1 MEQQASTSK
10 VTVEY
15 FDPHNVYELLKPGLI
30 PRLPLHNLHW
40 QSHSGPLR
48 SIDTLHIELVDGSKL
63 HQEEKPAPPKQPAAS
78 DAKDDGFQTQAVG
91 GQTEATEAT
100 EIKSAA
106 VKGAASRR
114 HQIPGLRRTP
124 YLKVLLVRCDDNES
138 YKNTV
143 RSEVREWV
151 KKHTPP
157 TPSSKKASNQEKH
170 DAYEWLILHV
180 VIPNTVA
187 STQPRSTSKT
197 EGSTDKSTTSRW
209 RPGSTPLL
217 EKFRS
222 EFNSSSKGAP
232 DRVAQIRIGIN
243 DVPYDML
250 PRVVPAVP
258 SGYNETEQ
266 DAERAWN
273 ELVTKLKNLIL
284 SSFDKRVTQYEEDIK
299 EKDMQ
304 RTLPGWNF
312 CTFFILK
319 EGLALGFENV
329 GLVEDALVGY
339 DELNVGLDLVLAEQ
353 AEIGEPESHGGA
365 MLPFSDDLRNIT
377 RKALAEA
384 SGSSNDEEAVDMQY
398 ANKSAVDVDDI
409 PISPAKKAYRD
420 MILANKVS
428 VFDFRCYIF
437 SRQIALLLRQA
448 NTSVTRE
455 QLLSRLK
462 EQQESI
468 LHGVAP
474 LAKATPHKEDDTEN
488 LTILAQV
495 CRRTLEFIPSLANVM
510 RHDIITSLSADAPES
525 KEQFSV
531 EAHQVIDNVVSSFAF
546 SVTQQILAQTA
557 TKALPI
563 PPSSLPPTDGAEQK
577 ASIPEPK
584 TMMHPARHSSLNERS
599 PRAPSSP
606 GFPGPGRA
614 SVAPAGDGQSS
625 QFLKVGIEELAA
637 GRAELYMMSRS
648 ILQRL
653 GKIRGW
659 SAGWDEAPIVHD
671 SGIEVLDE
679 IDLDDDS
686 NDSNDNDSTHNEKK
700 PTAEATPTS
709 AGIRSQLLISAMD
722 NSQDFYRL
730 YEIMTDKALRHYT
743 VADQHSAVQ
752 TAIADLAVL
761 KFSLQEYAEAKSYF
775 DKALQFF
782 GESGWNM
789 IELSMLVM
797 YLQCLSERN
806 ANLEYVRA
814 ALKLL
819 TMSSAAELSR
829 IQDSSARQL
838 RPRQESEDS
847 PIKGIVAKL
856 CDLASSLRSDVRSPL
871 SLFFTDIDILGTPNY
886 EEGRDGCA
894 VSIGIWSLLPDDI
907 TLDRVHLKVSGVD
920 EGPVKD
926 LTFANKGAVVLKPGK
941 NKLSVYTNSVIAG
954 KYKVNHFGLHA
965 SRIFLHYDADVNT
978 SQPPASA
985 IFKQPELTLYQ
996 HADALD
1002 VDLQAA
1008 KHTCLDKNNSLDLS
1022 ISTGW
1027 NALKHCEVRIKPS
1040 SGGLR
1045 LLTTEAI
1052 VVDSSLELAKPPESG
1067 LFLFNAMAPQT
1078 SVTMRFPFSTELD
1091 LDDVFA
1097 KVEVTYVTDADESYH
1112 LAKTFSVPVALAVGV
1127 NVQDVFKHNA
1137 LFSRFNVTTATSG
1150 PLRLYKSELLDSELF
1165 SATSG
1170 MAAAAAPPVT
1180 VFPKQSASILY
1191 RVRRNNN
1198 SRVATSA
1205 AKTMYLKLHYT
1216 QLQTEVANLI
1226 RASVSEAL
1234 CAALL
1239 GPYVRAVVASLAK
1252 DLKRTLQPRDLECA
1266 ALLGAVSTSF
1276 LHGIPWEKRLHGL
1289 APGPTVHRLA
1299 ACLHQWQA
1307 EHRRLALAAASA
1319 APSSSILI
1327 PVEVPSLTIVH
1338 TADIRLRR
1346 PLPAGIN
1353 DDAASGSAATP
1364 TVFLNQ
1370 VLHATLHLKWTR
1382 IWDTESPRAED
1393 LEFSYDV
1400 SASAESWLIGGRRKG
1415 HFVIPGCTDAD
1426 DNAVWSSTPAT
1437 EAEIPLILIP
1447 QKEGWLPYPSV
1458 DIREINTDPPYRG
1471 GVESAGH
1478 AAPGNNIEVDWK
1490 NLGETVRVVSDKQ
1503 ALTVSLDASGP
1514 AGGPLVFE
1522 SESRPMV
1529 KGIRIVA

>member
-48 SIDTLHIELVDGSKL
+48 SIDTLHIELVDGGKL
-63 HQEEKPAPPKQPAAS
+63 HQDEKPTPPKQPAVS
-78 DAKDDGFQTQAVG
+78 DAKDDGFQTQVVG
-91 GQTEATEAT
+91 GQTENTEAT
-100 EIKSAA
+100 EIKSVA

-124 YLKVLLVRCDDNES
+124 YLKVLLVRCDDNDS

-143 RSEVREWV
+143 RSEVREWI
-151 KKHTPP
+151 KQHTPP
-157 TPSSKKASNQEKH
+157 TTSSKKASNQEKH

-180 VIPNTVA
+180 VIPNTAA

-222 EFNSSSKGAP
+222 DFNSSSKSAP
-232 DRVAQIRIGIN
+232 DRIAQIRIGIN

-266 DAERAWN
+266 DAEKAWN
-273 ELVTKLKNLIL
+273 ELVNKLKNLIL

-299 EKDMQ
+299 EKDTQ

-339 DELNVGLDLVLAEQ
+339 DELNVGLELVLAEQ

-365 MLPFSDDLRNIT
+365 MLPFSDDLRNIA

-384 SGSSNDEEAVDMQY
+384 SGSSNDEEAVDMQS
-398 ANKSAVDVDDI
+398 ANKVAVNVDDI

-488 LTILAQV
+488 LTILAQ
-495 CRRTLEFIPSLANVM
+495 N
-510 RHDIITSLSADAPES
+510 

-531 EAHQVIDNVVSSFAF
+531 EAYQVIDNLVSSFAF

-563 PPSSLPPTDGAEQK
+563 PPSSLPPTDGVEQK

-584 TMMHPARHSSLNERS
+584 TMMHPARNSSLNERS

-671 SGIEVLDE
+671 SGIEALDE
-679 IDLDDDS
+679 IDLDDDN

-700 PTAEATPTS
+700 LNAETTPTS

-722 NSQDFYRL
+722 NSQNFYRL

-743 VADQHSAVQ
+743 VADQHGAVQ
-752 TAIADLAVL
+752 TAIADLAIL
-761 KFSLQEYAEAKSYF
+761 KFSLKEYAAAKSYF
-775 DKALQFF
+775 DKALQYF
-782 GESGWNM
+782 GESGWSM

-797 YLQCLSERN
+797 YLQCLNERN

-819 TMSSAAELSR
+819 KMSSSAELSR

-871 SLFFTDIDILGTPNY
+871 PLFFTNIDILGTPKY

-907 TLDRVHLKVSGVD
+907 TLDKVQLKVSGVD

-954 KYKVNHFGLHA
+954 KYKVNHFGLHS

-978 SQPPASA
+978 SQPLTSA

-1002 VDLQAA
+1002 VDLQAT
-1008 KHTCLDKNNSLDLS
+1008 KHTSLDKNNSLDLS

-1027 NALKHCEVRIKPS
+1027 NTLKHCEVRIKPS

-1045 LLTTEAI
+1045 LLTTEAV

-1067 LFLFNAMAPQT
+1067 LFLFNAMTPQT
-1078 SVTMRFPFSTELD
+1078 SVTLRFPFSTELD

-1170 MAAAAAPPVT
+1170 MAAAAAPPVI
-1180 VFPKQSASILY
+1180 VFPKQSASMLY
-1191 RVRRNNN
+1191 RIHRNND
-1198 SRVATSA
+1198 SRIATSA

-1226 RASVSEAL
+1226 RTSVSEAL
-1234 CAALL
+1234 RAASLA
-1239 GPYVRAVVASLAK
+1239 PYVRAVVASLAK
-1252 DLKRTLQPRDLECA
+1252 DLKRSLQPCDLERA

-1276 LHGIPWEKRLHGL
+1276 LHGIPWEKRLQGI
-1289 APGPTVHRLA
+1289 APSPTVHRLA

-1307 EHRRLALAAASA
+1307 EHKRLALAAASA
-1319 APSSSILI
+1319 APSASILI

-1346 PLPAGIN
+1346 PLPATIN
-1353 DDAASGSAATP
+1353 NDAASDSAATP

-1400 SASAESWLIGGRRKG
+1400 SASAETWLIGGRRKG
-1415 HFVIPGCTDAD
+1415 HFVIPGCTDDD
-1426 DNAVWSSTPAT
+1426 DNAVSSSTPAT

-1447 QKEGWLPYPSV
+1447 QKEGWLPYPNV
-1458 DIREINTDPPYRG
+1458 DIREINTDPPPRG

-1478 AAPGNNIEVDWK
+1478 AALGHNIEVDWK